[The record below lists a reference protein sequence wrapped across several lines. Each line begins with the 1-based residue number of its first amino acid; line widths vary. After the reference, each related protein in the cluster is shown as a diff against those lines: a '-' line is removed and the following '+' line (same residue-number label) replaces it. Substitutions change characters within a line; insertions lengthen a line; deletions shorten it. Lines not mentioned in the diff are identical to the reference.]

1 MATQT
6 EVNGRATYRH
16 SMPITAEDL
25 LYPPRPVEMVSAE
38 VQTNGGLGQP
48 PPPIN
53 TNNAPLNQL
62 PSASR
67 LPGMCNCFVCWDCQ
81 YIMGPL
87 LLVKKHQTLRLF
99 GFFCKLTYR
108 TLRLQTS
115 SVPYWR
121 ARPASSPATDVKVG
135 WQDSTP
141 TTSHSVL
148 VNAARGQANE
158 ISSVTKQVHSMPGDF
173 FSSYTIW

>member
-1 MATQT
+1 MFPSTYAVIVETSANYLLYHTDRLKRSSMRSMATQT

-62 PSASR
+62 PSANR
-67 LPGMCNCFVCWDCQ
+67 LPGMCNVTFFCLLRLS
-81 YIMGPL
+81 ILGPL
-87 LLVKKHQTLRLF
+87 LFVKKYQTLG
-99 GFFCKLTYR
+99 GFWFVFVNLTYR
-108 TLRLQTS
+108 TLRLQTP
-115 SVPYWR
+115 SVPY
-121 ARPASSPATDVKVG
+121 
-135 WQDSTP
+135 
-141 TTSHSVL
+141 
-148 VNAARGQANE
+148 
-158 ISSVTKQVHSMPGDF
+158 
-173 FSSYTIW
+173 

>member
-48 PPPIN
+48 PLPIN

-67 LPGMCNCFVCWDCQ
+67 LPGMYNLILFRLLRLS
-81 YIMGPL
+81 ILGPL
-87 LLVKKHQTLRLF
+87 LFVKKTLGSFF
-99 GFFCKLTYR
+99 GLFCKLTY
-108 TLRLQTS
+108 LL
-115 SVPYWR
+115 
-121 ARPASSPATDVKVG
+121 
-135 WQDSTP
+135 
-141 TTSHSVL
+141 
-148 VNAARGQANE
+148 
-158 ISSVTKQVHSMPGDF
+158 
-173 FSSYTIW
+173 

>member
-1 MATQT
+1 MRSMATQT

-67 LPGMCNCFVCWDCQ
+67 LPGMYNLILFRLLRLS
-81 YIMGPL
+81 ILGPL
-87 LLVKKHQTLRLF
+87 PFVKKKPWE
-99 GFFCKLTYR
+99 FF
-108 TLRLQTS
+108 
-115 SVPYWR
+115 WF
-121 ARPASSPATDVKVG
+121 
-135 WQDSTP
+135 
-141 TTSHSVL
+141 VL
-148 VNAARGQANE
+148 VNLHIYFKVTNSKCTILTGKTSLIPSNRCQGRLTRFHPNNKSFSTRQCRQGAGQRNL
-158 ISSVTKQVHSMPGDF
+158 ISHKAGTFND
-173 FSSYTIW
+173 W